1 MTNYKF
7 LSAVIVFLGLTV
19 QLSAQP
25 ESLDTFFDF
34 ENVTGEGP
42 EFIIGESP
50 FTVRIIGFTL
60 QDVDPGLAH
69 SGNRALVLDPSAP
82 DHKILF
88 ERGVYELQFYAVD
101 TLGGGRIEIRERH
114 FRDLNQQ
121 GVVNGLTTSPGL
133 QSFVSFSGDVLD
145 LSDLNWTN
153 GMKELKIINPAGQI
167 AIDDLGFTYVEGPPD
182 NTIFEDFW
190 FFLERAEFLF
200 PTGSRTDFIIGFPPY
215 TAHFTGGVITGG
227 LPAYNHS
234 LPGGGGHWA
243 IVQQEIS
250 GQPVQEITGVIEFET
265 PVAQLQFYA
274 AIFFEDDGFIEIF
287 DTEGNLLT
295 ATDDIGMNV
304 SVELT
309 QAFTYFDFNAV
320 ELGAPG
326 GIGSLHYTN
335 RTITSTTGNVDSI
348 GIDDIGYTPIG
359 APGSGSEGPPPCLGS
374 LHHHP
379 TVGPG
384 SAVRHGGGFIRC
396 SQRR

>member
-121 GVVNGLTTSPGL
+121 GVVNGLTTSPSL
-133 QSFVSFSGDVLD
+133 QSFVSFSG
-145 LSDLNWTN
+145 
-153 GMKELKIINPAGQI
+153 
-167 AIDDLGFTYVEGPPD
+167 DDLGFTYVEGPPD

-227 LPAYNHS
+227 GTRL
-234 LPGGGGHWA
+234 
-243 IVQQEIS
+243 
-250 GQPVQEITGVIEFET
+250 
-265 PVAQLQFYA
+265 
-274 AIFFEDDGFIEIF
+274 
-287 DTEGNLLT
+287 
-295 ATDDIGMNV
+295 
-304 SVELT
+304 
-309 QAFTYFDFNAV
+309 
-320 ELGAPG
+320 
-326 GIGSLHYTN
+326 
-335 RTITSTTGNVDSI
+335 
-348 GIDDIGYTPIG
+348 
-359 APGSGSEGPPPCLGS
+359 
-374 LHHHP
+374 
-379 TVGPG
+379 
-384 SAVRHGGGFIRC
+384 
-396 SQRR
+396 